1 MTTSTVKIP
10 EEYLSFDYGFSG
22 VDSPETTTTQP
33 QLQPEVSLEVEEKL
47 EDLSSK
53 IDKLVSLMYR
63 MEESG
68 DERETEAELKDKIR
82 TLEAII
88 VPLLNNLLKTAEK
101 DYIWWPNRAPT
112 ISAQLEKVL
121 KITRG
126 TL

>member
-10 EEYLSFDYGFSG
+10 EEYLSFDYGFSA

-47 EDLSSK
+47 EELTGK

-101 DYIWWPNRAPT
+101 DYIYWPNRQT
-112 ISAQLEKVL
+112 TVQKQLEKVL
-121 KITRG
+121 LITRG
-126 TL
+126 